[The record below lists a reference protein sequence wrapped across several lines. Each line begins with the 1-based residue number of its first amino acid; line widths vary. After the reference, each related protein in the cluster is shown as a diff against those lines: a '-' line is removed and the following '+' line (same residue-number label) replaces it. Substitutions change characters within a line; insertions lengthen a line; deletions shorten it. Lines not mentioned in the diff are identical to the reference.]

1 MSDPYTG
8 PPDASARGPQP
19 PHPPPQASTPP
30 PQTSTA
36 SFDEPP
42 SAVGD
47 PSNPTDPA
55 SVVDGDTA
63 DAARESLQRV
73 RTAIGE
79 VVVGQDGIVTGLLA
93 ALLVR
98 GHVLL
103 EGVPGVAKT
112 LLVTTL
118 ARSLHVDHARV
129 QFTPDL
135 MPSDVTGQTIL
146 DPDGRGLTF
155 REGPVFTNLLI
166 ADEINRTPPRTQAA
180 LLEAMQERQ
189 VSVAGEARAL
199 PHPFLVVATQN
210 PIDHEGTY
218 PLPDAQLDRF
228 LFKLLVGY
236 PARGEEQ
243 RILDRD
249 LAGGDAGPMPDR
261 IDPVATVEDLD
272 VARRCVAAV
281 RVEAAVRDYVV
292 DIARAT
298 RNTPA
303 VELGVSPRGAAML
316 LHAARAWAW
325 LSGREYVSPDEVKA
339 VVKPVLRH
347 RLRLRPEVEL
357 EGATP
362 EAVLESILSSVPVPR

>member
-1 MSDPYTG
+1 VTDGTAVTD
-8 PPDASARGPQP
+8 PDAVS
-19 PHPPPQASTPP
+19 
-30 PQTSTA
+30 
-36 SFDEPP
+36 D
-42 SAVGD
+42 AVD
-47 PSNPTDPA
+47 DA
-55 SVVDGDTA
+55 E
-63 DAARESLQRV
+63 AAREALRRV
-73 RTAIGE
+73 RASIAE
-79 VVVGQDGIVTGLLA
+79 VVVGQDGVVTGLLA

-112 LLVTTL
+112 LLVSTL
-118 ARSLHVDHARV
+118 ARSLDVDHARV

-146 DPDGRGLTF
+146 DPDGQGLRF
-155 REGPVFTNLLI
+155 REGPVFTNLLL

-189 VSVAGEARAL
+189 VSVDGRARPL

-210 PIDHEGTY
+210 PIEHEGTY

-228 LFKLLVGY
+228 LFKLLVAY
-236 PARGEEQ
+236 PGRDEEQ
-243 RILDRD
+243 VILDRH
-249 LAGGDAGPMPDR
+249 LAGGDAGPNPDGIAPVASANDLEVAR
-261 IDPVATVEDLD
+261 RAVATV
-272 VARRCVAAV
+272 
-281 RVEAAVRDYVV
+281 RVDPAVRDYVV

-298 RNTPA
+298 RNTPS

-325 LSGREYVSPDEVKA
+325 LSNRSYVSPDEVKA

-347 RLRLRPEVEL
+347 RLRLHPEVEL

-362 EAVLESILSSVPVPR
+362 EAVLGQVLANVPVPR

>member
-1 MSDPYTG
+1 MSDPYTDPPDPTA
-8 PPDASARGPQP
+8 PPDAPIRAPQD
-19 PHPPPQASTPP
+19 PPPTPQVPLASEGE
-30 PQTSTA
+30 A
-36 SFDEPP
+36 SSVTGSPSQPGDA
-42 SAVGD
+42 SAV
-47 PSNPTDPA
+47 
-55 SVVDGDTA
+55 DGEME

-112 LLVTTL
+112 LLVTSL
-118 ARSLHVDHARV
+118 ARSLQVDHARV

-155 REGPVFTNLLI
+155 REGPVFTNLLV

-189 VSVAGEARAL
+189 VSVAGQARAL

-236 PARGEEQ
+236 PARDEEQ

-261 IDPVATVEDLD
+261 IAPVATVEDLD

-281 RVEAAVRDYVV
+281 RVEGAVRDYVV

-316 LHAARAWAW
+316 LHAARAWTW
-325 LSGREYVSPDEVKA
+325 LSGRAYVSPDEVKA

-357 EGATP
+357 EGATS
-362 EAVLESILSSVPVPR
+362 EAVLEGILASVPVPR